1 MFDRFKLLIGE
12 ENFLKL
18 QNKKILVVGI
28 GGVGGECVISLVR
41 SGINSVVIIDNDIVE
56 ESNLNRQAVAFISN
70 LGYKKVDVMSNILK
84 DINSNINVVKYDL
97 FLDENNIIDL
107 LDKEEPDYIIDC
119 CDTVNTK
126 KAIIKEAIKRDI
138 KVISSMG
145 TGNKLEPSMLEI
157 DDIRN
162 TINCPL
168 ARVMRKWI
176 NDSKIKEKVPVLYS
190 KELPKYKG
198 KVVASS
204 SFVPGAAGLLIA
216 SYVIKDLLK

>member
-168 ARVMRKWI
+168 ARVMRKLI